1 MALMKKKMSTSA
13 YVLIAL
19 LIVAIVSL
27 PILHFVGVID
37 LSFLGVALQDI
48 MMWAATDALNGIL
61 LVGGVFVG
69 GALTWHVIKT
79 YLVGTKIPMT
89 TQYPAYM
96 PGGQSVSNPQQTNDE
111 TVVS

>member
-19 LIVAIVSL
+19 LIIAIVSL
-27 PILHFVGVID
+27 PILHLVGVLD
-37 LSFLGVALQDI
+37 LSFLGLALQDI

-61 LVGGVFVG
+61 LVSGVFVG

-79 YLVGTKIPMT
+79 FLVGTKIPIPQY
-89 TQYPAYM
+89 TQPYNM
-96 PGGQSVSNPQQTNDE
+96 QNTVSNPQQDE
-111 TVVS
+111 NQTVVS